1 MAGQPPERVLKH
13 PLSGAIYTALD
24 DMTVVVE
31 NNGLSGLFRHDG
43 QYISGDL
50 KFADPHMSL
59 WLAGPQLPDE
69 ADSSR
74 RYKKAT

>member
-1 MAGQPPERVLKH
+1 MAGQPTERVLRH

-24 DMTVVVE
+24 DDTVLVE
-31 NNGLSGLFRHDG
+31 NNGLTGRFRPDG
-43 QYISGDL
+43 SHLSGDL
-50 KFADPHMSL
+50 RFADPHMSL